1 MGGTTNPQSGGERD
15 SAGGAYS
22 VAILGAGRVA
32 SAFASALATT
42 PDDNAGP
49 AKRRLRWIG
58 CWARR
63 EVQALSACGRA
74 LRFEELATA
83 DIVLLAV
90 SDVAI
95 ATLAKRLSS
104 LDLKGVKVV
113 AHVSGA
119 HDCSVLA
126 ALEGRGPALARMH
139 PLASVPAVAGSAEF
153 LVDAPC
159 VLSGDPAAKVPLTAL
174 ANSLGMRPTWV
185 GSLDSSLYHA
195 AAALASNGV
204 TALVDVAARMFAAA
218 SDDRLGLD
226 VARSLASSA
235 CQGLARATPEAA
247 LTGPVRRGEFA
258 VVRRHLDALRGSSFE
273 PLYVAVMT
281 AALEVAIRGGL
292 ENAAAARIRT
302 LLAGEVRDDD
312 SDNDSDSVGDSD
324 GAAR

>member
-15 SAGGAYS
+15 SASGALS

-32 SAFASALATT
+32 RAIAGSLATT
-42 PDDNAGP
+42 AGRVSEP
-49 AKRRLRWIG
+49 GKPSLRLVG

-63 EVQALSACGRA
+63 EAQALSACRRS

-83 DIVLLAV
+83 EIVLFAV
-90 SDVAI
+90 SDGAI
-95 ATLAKRLSS
+95 APLAERLSA
-104 LDLKGVKVV
+104 LDLRGVRVV
-113 AHVSGA
+113 AHLSGA
-119 HDCSVLA
+119 HDHALLA

-139 PLASVPAVAGSAEF
+139 PLASVPAVARSADF

-174 ANSLGMRPTWV
+174 ANEIGMRPTWV
-185 GSLDSSLYHA
+185 EHLDSSLYHA

-226 VARSLASSA
+226 VARALASSA
-235 CQGLARATPEAA
+235 CQGLTRATPEGA
-247 LTGPVRRGEFA
+247 LTGPVRRGEFD
-258 VVRRHLDALRGSSFE
+258 VVRRHLAALRGSPFE
-273 PLYVAVMT
+273 ALYVAVMT
-281 AALEVAIRGGL
+281 AALDVARRGGL
-292 ENAAAARIRT
+292 DEAVSARIRS
-302 LLAGEVRDDD
+302 LLAGEVHEHDGDH
-312 SDNDSDSVGDSD
+312 DSD